1 MIRIAQRTNVL
12 FGLNT
17 EDVLKELAHGSA
29 SDARTRQWSKV
40 VMGSIKAAGTP
51 RLRINEVIVDGATDM
66 SVQQLVDL
74 IKSLLSTTEDLTID
88 E

>member
-1 MIRIAQRTNVL
+1 MIRIAQRVNTL

-17 EDVLKELAHGSA
+17 EDVLKELAHGSK

-51 RLRINEVIVDGATDM
+51 RLRINGVNIENATQM
-66 SVQQLVDL
+66 TPQQLIDL
-74 IKSLLSTTEDLTID
+74 IRSLSTN
-88 E
+88 